1 MQRVKGD
8 EAPTPAEKVT
18 EAFSKLAE
26 ATQNPPVP
34 PDYYVW
40 LQIYCAAVSN
50 SKELYC
56 SEILLADK
64 GLAEFKRR
72 FPSQ

>member
-40 LQIYCAAVSN
+40 LQIYCSALN
-50 SKELYC
+50 NP
-56 SEILLADK
+56 ILTDQVVLQADR
-64 GLAEFKRR
+64 GLAEFKRS